1 MESSTA
7 SDVLEDNLS
16 KKGVDVHAGGE
27 ELERGSSTGS
37 DRPRRSATRPYEAAM
52 ACSVLSSFLPRPLL
66 CILSV
71 HDSGKAIAS
80 TSVPKEAERYF
91 RCKVASCRRLCV
103 RETQV
108 QVQNLLAL
116 FVPLAVF
123 AVKNEF

>member
-1 MESSTA
+1 MESSAA
-7 SDVLEDNLS
+7 SDVVEDNLL

-27 ELERGSSTGS
+27 ELQRGSSTGS

-66 CILSV
+66 CILSEV
-71 HDSGKAIAS
+71 HDSGKVIAS

-108 QVQNLLAL
+108 EVQN
-116 FVPLAVF
+116 
-123 AVKNEF
+123 